1 MTILQPLIRLLEVM
15 KNDSDL
21 KRWWK
26 SSQSFFIFAEGWDDR
41 PELLREYGELLL
53 GSISFKLNVTLQVGN
68 FLLVFVTKWF
78 SGFSVLSIEV
88 RFFQVR

>member
-53 GSISFKLNVTLQVGN
+53 GSISFKLNVTLQVCN
-68 FLLVFVTKWF
+68 ILFLVVTKY
-78 SGFSVLSIEV
+78 STGFPVLNI
-88 RFFQVR
+88 